1 MNKKTGLFAAAWAL
15 SCGTAFLIGRTSS
28 ENPSDPGTAASSQN
42 APVSS
47 SRSAARGGFND
58 ADSSSGRRK
67 SSTRSSEPKSER
79 QIEAL
84 KSRVVDLKNMSDPIA
99 RAEGFL
105 DLVRD
110 LEPGEYLSA
119 IDAFR
124 EGGIGNEQFGEYRL
138 LLTAWAQVNP
148 LEALDYAGEKTGT
161 PFARQT
167 ILAAWAKNDTES
179 AVAWAKD
186 NFDNEGEESR
196 ANPWLVGVIEGISTQ
211 DLGRATQ
218 LLEELPFSRG
228 RGEALDAVFEQV
240 TADGNES
247 AKLWVAQL
255 TDQQLKESAAARLAG
270 LIASEDPQAAAE
282 WATSLSP
289 EILKRSAG
297 TIVDRWAETDLEA
310 AKNWVDNQPADVM
323 AASGPRLIE
332 NIIAKEDIAS
342 AGAWLSNFEGNPAFD
357 ESVRTFVG
365 RSMKQEPTT
374 AANWIMKLSSTRDQ
388 ERTFHRV
395 LGGWMQQDREGAMNY
410 INNNPVPDSIKR
422 RAGMTR
428 EEN

>member
-28 ENPSDPGTAASSQN
+28 ETPVDPGTAASSQN
-42 APVSS
+42 APAPS
-47 SRSAARGGFND
+47 SRSSARGGINE

-67 SSTRSSEPKSER
+67 STNRNSEPKSEG

-110 LEPGEYLSA
+110 LEPGEYLPA

-124 EGGIGNEQFGEYRL
+124 EGGVGNEQFGEYRL

-148 LEALDYAGEKTGT
+148 LEALDYASEKTGT
-161 PFARQT
+161 PFARKT
-167 ILAAWAKNDTES
+167 ILAAWAKNDTEG
-179 AVAWAKD
+179 AVGWAKD
-186 NFDNEGEESR
+186 NFDNEGDDNR

-228 RGEALDAVFEQV
+228 RGDALQAVFEQV
-240 TADGNES
+240 TADGTES
-247 AKLWVAQL
+247 AKLWVGQL
-255 TDQQLKESAAARLAG
+255 TDPQLKEGAAARLAG
-270 LIASEDPQAAAE
+270 QIASEDPQAAAE
-282 WATSLSP
+282 WAASLSP

-297 TIVDRWAETDLEA
+297 TIVDRWANIDLAA
-310 AKNWVDNQPADVM
+310 AKSWVSEQPADVI

-332 NIIAKEDIAS
+332 NIIEKEDIAT
-342 AGAWLSNFEGNPAFD
+342 ADAWLSNFEGNPAFD
-357 ESVRTFVG
+357 DSVRSFVW
-365 RSMKQEPTT
+365 RSMNKEPTV
-374 AANWIMKLSSTRDQ
+374 AADWIMRLSNPKDQ
-388 ERTFHRV
+388 TGTFHRV
-395 LGGWMQQDREGAMNY
+395 LGGWMQKDREGAINY

-422 RAGMTR
+422 RAGMTQ